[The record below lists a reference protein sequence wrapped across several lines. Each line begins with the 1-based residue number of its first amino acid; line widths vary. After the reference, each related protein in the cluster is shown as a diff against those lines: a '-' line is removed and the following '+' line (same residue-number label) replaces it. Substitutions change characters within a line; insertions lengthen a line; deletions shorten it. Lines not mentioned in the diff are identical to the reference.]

1 MAGDVIA
8 PPYDVINSKEASE
21 LAKDRPNSFL
31 HISKPEIDLEDGIAF
46 NDPEVYE
53 KGKQNL
59 DQMIG
64 NGVLIEDS
72 KDMLYLYEMI
82 DNDIYQLGIA
92 AVGSV
97 DAYEKGRIK
106 RHEFTKPDKELDRV
120 NNISSLNAQT
130 GPVLLTYLDNDDL
143 SSLLHSVVNREAPIY
158 DVKAIDGV
166 THRIYQV
173 SESHEQEKILGIVN
187 SMDSLFIADGH
198 HRSAAAGVVKQARQ
212 MDNPNHKG
220 DESYN
225 YFLTVSFPESQM
237 NILDYNRLIK
247 NNHGLS
253 INEVLEK
260 LETNFEVKIT
270 ETAFRPSERNH
281 FGMYT
286 NGQWYCLKLTGS
298 EIIDD
303 PVKALDVSIL
313 HDLILAPIFGI
324 GDERTD
330 PNIDFVG
337 GARGMEG
344 LELRVNSNE
353 MDFAFSLYP
362 TPIEALIDVANA
374 GMIMPPKSTWF
385 EPKLLDGLLSH
396 RIDKA

>member
-1 MAGDVIA
+1 
-8 PPYDVINSKEASE
+8 
-21 LAKDRPNSFL
+21 
-31 HISKPEIDLEDGIAF
+31 
-46 NDPEVYE
+46 
-53 KGKQNL
+53 
-59 DQMIG
+59 
-64 NGVLIEDS
+64 
-72 KDMLYLYEMI
+72 
-82 DNDIYQLGIA
+82 
-92 AVGSV
+92 VGSV

-260 LETNFEVKIT
+260 LETNFEIKTT

-344 LELRVNSNE
+344 LELRVDSNE